1 MPPLK
6 WRPSEAHKLQ
16 ARKLESDIER
26 LKHLESVPG
35 FKIFLDGIRQNLR
48 DFKGTGDAR
57 HIVEAMRL
65 FRYFMEVQRIHEKAQ
80 RKAGIASK

>member
-1 MPPLK
+1 M
-6 WRPSEAHKLQ
+6 
-16 ARKLESDIER
+16 
-26 LKHLESVPG
+26 PG
-35 FKIFLDGIRQNLR
+35 FKIFLDGIRQNLG

-65 FRYFMEVQRIHEKAQ
+65 FRDFMEVQRIHEKAQ